1 MGYQIA
7 FGDPVAL
14 RHVGVVNVNVPV
26 GLTASP
32 DPEQSNA
39 DGGDGPGARCEE
51 RRASRHS
58 HIDPAVEMLRWAIG
72 RERLDG
78 QVGASIRLRDAP
90 VADPDVGDHALQTT
104 WL

>member
-1 MGYQIA
+1 MRYQIA
-7 FGDPVAL
+7 LGDPMAL
-14 RHVGVVNVNVPV
+14 RHCGIVNVNVPV
-26 GLTASP
+26 GLLANP

-39 DGGDGPGARCEE
+39 DGGDGAGARCEQ
-51 RRASRHS
+51 RRSPRHS
-58 HIDPAVEMLRWAIG
+58 HIDSAMEMLRWAIG

-90 VADPDVGDHALQTT
+90 VADPDVGDHGLQAT